1 MKKEYLLTF
10 SSFYKAKYAQEK
22 ITEIGV
28 RCTIKRAPSEIV
40 TSCGYA
46 IYLKTDD
53 IKKVLSIFDD
63 NILTLKGA
71 FIIDNSLGTT
81 QYRKIKV
88 K

>member
-22 ITEIGV
+22 ILELGV

-46 IYLKTDD
+46 IYLTTAD
-53 IKKVLSIFDD
+53 INRVLSIFDGE
-63 NILTLKGA
+63 ILSVKGV
-71 FIIDNSLGTT
+71 FVLDNSSGKPS
-81 QYRKIKV
+81 YRRIEF
-88 K
+88 

>member
-22 ITEIGV
+22 IIELGV
-28 RCTIKRAPSEIV
+28 RCTVKRAPSEIV

-53 IKKVLSIFDD
+53 IQKVLSIFDGQ
-63 NILTLKGA
+63 ILTVKNVFL
-71 FIIDNSLGTT
+71 IDNSLGTT
-81 QYRKIKV
+81 QYRRISF
-88 K
+88 

>member
-22 ITEIGV
+22 IIELGV
-28 RCTIKRAPSEIV
+28 RCTVKRAPSEIV

-53 IKKVLSIFDD
+53 IQKVLSIFDGE
-63 NILTLKGA
+63 ILTVKGV
-71 FIIDNSLGTT
+71 FLVDNSLGTT
-81 QYRKIKV
+81 QYRKISI
-88 K
+88 

>member
-22 ITEIGV
+22 IIELGV
-28 RCTIKRAPSEIV
+28 RCTVKRAPSEIV

-53 IKKVLSIFDD
+53 IQKVLSIFDGQ
-63 NILTLKGA
+63 ILAVKNVFL
-71 FIIDNSLGTT
+71 IDNSLGTT
-81 QYRKIKV
+81 QYRRISF
-88 K
+88 

>member
-22 ITEIGV
+22 IAELGV
-28 RCTIKRAPSEIV
+28 KSAIKRAPSEIV

-46 IYLKTDD
+46 LYLKTDN
-53 IKKVLSIFDD
+53 INRVLNIFDG

-71 FIIDNSLGTT
+71 FIIEDSLGTT
-81 QYRKIKV
+81 QYRRISIK
-88 K
+88 

>member
-22 ITEIGV
+22 IIELGV
-28 RCTIKRAPSEIV
+28 RCTVKRAPSEIV

-53 IKKVLSIFDD
+53 IQKVLSIFDGE
-63 NILTLKGA
+63 ILTVKNVFL
-71 FIIDNSLGTT
+71 IDNSLGTT
-81 QYRKIKV
+81 QYRRISI
-88 K
+88 

>member
-22 ITEIGV
+22 ITELGV
-28 RCTIKRAPSEIV
+28 RCTVKRAPSELV

-53 IKKVLSIFDD
+53 LNKVLSVFDGEILAVKNIF
-63 NILTLKGA
+63 L
-71 FIIDNSLGTT
+71 IDNSLGNT
-81 QYRKIKV
+81 QYRRISF
-88 K
+88 